1 MFLYCQFKLALPCQF
16 FAKKILIRQTKKGD
30 REHCHKY
37 TGAQTE
43 KSTNVFTT
51 RNIQK
56 NNKKINSQRPLLFS
70 YETIFK
76 NQAKHQTEKR
86 DRLKRGQVTSDR
98 GQVTEDKSPRPLA
111 TIRVGIL
118 KFFKTILRPW
128 QAGVLKK
135 DFHTIENSENK

>member
-16 FAKKILIRQTKKGD
+16 FGKKILIRQTKKGD

-51 RNIQK
+51 RNIQR
-56 NNKKINSQRPLLFS
+56 NYKKFNSQRPILFFQNNLQKTNKKLKKVTG
-70 YETIFK
+70 E
-76 NQAKHQTEKR
+76 
-86 DRLKRGQVTSDR
+86 RLQGTGYRLQRTGY
-98 GQVTEDKSPRPLA
+98 KSPRPLA
-111 TIRVGIL
+111 TIRVVIL

-135 DFHTIENSENK
+135 GLPYNRKEQK

>member
-43 KSTNVFTT
+43 KVQTCSLHETYKKTT
-51 RNIQK
+51 
-56 NNKKINSQRPLLFS
+56 KKSATTFLL

-98 GQVTEDKSPRPLA
+98 GQVTEDK
-111 TIRVGIL
+111 
-118 KFFKTILRPW
+118 
-128 QAGVLKK
+128 
-135 DFHTIENSENK
+135 